1 MNWKDFVGPA
11 TLIYII
17 ASSSAGI
24 WWASDLSARVAATEH
39 SLAGFSSS
47 TDRLTRV
54 ETLILHIDKQLDRI
68 ERQRDNET
76 ARNSP
81 RR

>member
-11 TLIYII
+11 TLIYLIT
-17 ASSSAGI
+17 STTAGI
-24 WWASDLSARVAATEH
+24 WWASDLSSRVATAEH
-39 SLAGFSSS
+39 SLAGFSTA

-54 ETLILHIDKQLDRI
+54 ETLILQIDKQLDRI
-68 ERQRDNET
+68 ERQRESELV
-76 ARNSP
+76 RNSP